1 MATASPPRPP
11 RGFYGHLQ
19 AIATAAAKLLWL
31 SLDYLFVFRSLG
43 RAAVDRAFHLLGIA
57 FLEPRRGLLYAMRKL
72 QRLMVGL
79 LTPLT
84 CCAFRGDV

>member
-1 MATASPPRPP
+1 MATASRPRPP
-11 RGFYGHLQ
+11 RGFYGHLE
-19 AIATAAAKLLWL
+19 AVDNAAAKLLWL
-31 SLDYLFVFRSLG
+31 ALNYFFVFRSLG
-43 RAAVDRAFHLLGIA
+43 RAAVHRAFHLLGIA
-57 FLEPRRGLLYAMRKL
+57 FLEPRRGLLSARRKL